1 MPTLYDHR
9 GNPIDRSALRREQAA
24 PTLTGIRTIWSE
36 SVASGLTPA
45 RLARILRDA
54 VEGDA
59 TDYLILAEEME
70 ERDLH
75 YASVLSTRKR
85 AVAGIDPTVEAAS
98 DDARDVEIADAV
110 RGLVRAPEF
119 PGLVTD
125 LLDALGKGY
134 SACEIIW
141 DRTDSRWTPR
151 EYLWRDP
158 RFFVFDRASMQ
169 RLRLLDEGASFEG
182 RELPPYKFLVH
193 IPKLKSGIPIRSG
206 VARLAAA
213 AYMCKTFTVSDWMA
227 FAEVFGMPLR
237 VGRYGP
243 NATDRDIQTLIRA
256 VANLG
261 TDAAC
266 VLPDSMRIEFQEA
279 AKAAGG
285 PELFPRLAEWLDR
298 QVSKGVLGQTMTS
311 DDGSSQAQANVHD
324 DVRLDIRK
332 DDARQVAAT
341 IDRDLVRP
349 FVDLNWGPPKNGYPR
364 VLLQVAEPE
373 DIAALADALAKL
385 VPLGGLGI
393 QASVVRDRLGFPDP
407 EEGAVLLG
415 EEQGVGQD
423 AAANRRRE
431 EFARG
436 RNRAGAMPDADAEL
450 AELAEDALAEWEPL
464 LAPVI
469 NPVLELAG
477 KCGSYDEF
485 LAGLPGLVN
494 GEAGGG
500 MNTDALVRSLAEAAF
515 KARGLGDGG
524 DQ

>member
-9 GNPIDRSALRREQAA
+9 GNPIDLSALRREQAA
-24 PTLTGIRTIWSE
+24 PTLTGIRSIWSE

-75 YASVLSTRKR
+75 YSSVLSTRKR

-169 RLRLLDEGASFEG
+169 RLQLLDEGATFEG
-182 RELPPYKFLVH
+182 RELPPFKFLVH

-206 VARLAAA
+206 LARLAAA
-213 AYMCKTFTVSDWMA
+213 TYMCKNFSVNDWMA

-285 PELFPRLAEWLDR
+285 PDLFSRLAEWLDR
-298 QVSKGVLGQTMTS
+298 QVSKGVLGQTMTA

-341 IDRDLVRP
+341 IDRDLIKP

-364 VLLQVAEPE
+364 VRLQVPEPE
-373 DIAALADALAKL
+373 DITALADALARL

-393 QASVVRDRLGFPDP
+393 EASVVRDRLGFPDP
-407 EEGAVLLG
+407 AEGAVLLG
-415 EEQGVGQD
+415 QSQD
-423 AAANRRRE
+423 PAAMSRRSDHGL
-431 EFARG
+431 ARG
-436 RNRAGAMPDADAEL
+436 RNRTGAMPDLDADLVEL
-450 AELAEDALAEWEPL
+450 ADDALADWEPL
-464 LAPVI
+464 LAPVV
-469 NPVLELAG
+469 NPVLELAARS
-477 KCGSYDEF
+477 GSYDEF

-500 MNTDALVRSLAEAAF
+500 MNADALVRSLAEAAF

>member
-1 MPTLYDHR
+1 MPTLYDHS
-9 GNPIDRSALRREQAA
+9 GNPIDLSALRREQAA

-45 RLARILRDA
+45 RLARILRQA
-54 VEGDA
+54 IEGDA
-59 TDYLILAEEME
+59 TEYLILAEEME

-75 YASVLSTRKR
+75 YSSVLSTRKR

-119 PGLVTD
+119 PSLVTD

-182 RELPPYKFLVH
+182 RDLPPFKFLVH

-206 VARLAAA
+206 LARLAAA

-285 PELFPRLAEWLDR
+285 PDLFPRLAEWLDR

-341 IDRDLVRP
+341 IDRDLIKP
-349 FVDLNWGPPKNGYPR
+349 YVDLNWGPPKNGYPR
-364 VLLQVAEPE
+364 VRLQVPEPE

-393 QASVVRDRLGFPDP
+393 EASVVRDRLGFPDP
-407 EEGAVLLG
+407 ANGAVLLG
-415 EEQGVGQD
+415 EGYEPM
-423 AAANRRRE
+423 AMNRRSDHGL
-431 EFARG
+431 ARG
-436 RNRAGAMPDADAEL
+436 RNRAGAMPDPDAEL
-450 AELAEDALAEWEPL
+450 VELADDALADWEPL
-464 LAPVI
+464 LAPVV

-485 LAGLPGLVN
+485 LAGLPALVS

-500 MNTDALVRSLAEAAF
+500 MNADALVRSLAEAAF

>member
-1 MPTLYDHR
+1 MPKLYDHR
-9 GNPIDRSALRREQAA
+9 GNPIDLSALRREQAA

-36 SVASGLTPA
+36 PVASGLTPA
-45 RLARILRDA
+45 RLARILRQA
-54 VEGDA
+54 IEGDA
-59 TDYLILAEEME
+59 AEYLILAEEME

-75 YASVLSTRKR
+75 YSSVLSTRKR

-134 SACEIIW
+134 SACEILW

-182 RELPPYKFLVH
+182 RDLPPFKFLVH

-206 VARLAAA
+206 LARLAAA

-279 AKAAGG
+279 AKASGG
-285 PELFPRLAEWLDR
+285 PDLFPRLAEWLDR
-298 QVSKGVLGQTMTS
+298 QVSKGVLGQTMTA

-364 VLLQVAEPE
+364 VRLQVPEPE

-385 VPLGGLGI
+385 VPLGRLGI
-393 QASVVRDRLGFPDP
+393 EASVVRDRLGFPDP
-407 EEGAVLLG
+407 AEGAVLLG
-415 EEQGVGQD
+415 EGYEPM
-423 AAANRRRE
+423 AMNRRSDHGL
-431 EFARG
+431 ARG
-436 RNRAGAMPDADAEL
+436 RNRAGAMPDPDAEL
-450 AELAEDALAEWEPL
+450 VELADDALTDWEPL

-469 NPVLELAG
+469 NPVLELAARS
-477 KCGSYDEF
+477 GSYDDF
-485 LAGLPGLVN
+485 LAGLPALVS

-500 MNTDALVRSLAEAAF
+500 MNANALVRSLAEAAF
-515 KARGLGDGG
+515 KARGLGDGS